1 MPVVSAQQEASGR
14 EVCSLVPRR
23 VFPWLLLGF
32 PWRPGLHQTSE
43 QSGQVSWQ
51 NMSPAAAVAG
61 HRGEGLVIPTEGQ
74 SNSHIG
80 RGCRVSD
87 RASLPGL
94 NPGLCNQLCELGS
107 VNVTFLGL
115 GEFVDNT
122 LIGLL
127 QGLKRVNMC
136 EALRAVPDTWSTLHV
151 LNIRT

>member
-1 MPVVSAQQEASGR
+1 
-14 EVCSLVPRR
+14 
-23 VFPWLLLGF
+23 
-32 PWRPGLHQTSE
+32 
-43 QSGQVSWQ
+43 
-51 NMSPAAAVAG
+51 MSPAAAVAG